1 MRKDGRGL
9 RDLRPLEFVRRFT
22 SAPEGSVLA
31 RCGRTTVLCT
41 ASVEEAVP
49 PWLSGRQSG
58 WITAG
63 YDMLPGST
71 SPRKS
76 SSRSAPDGRS
86 VEIQR
91 MVGRILRSVA
101 RLDLLGERTIH
112 LDCHVLE
119 ADGGTRTTAVNGS
132 YVALADALK
141 VLQKRL
147 NLRGWWPLRS
157 GVAAVSVGIVA
168 GECVLDLNYEEDSSA
183 DADMN
188 VALSHGGE
196 YLEVQAT
203 GEKRP
208 IAPEELRELLDVA
221 GHGARRVAELQTR
234 VIESAGGA

>member
-1 MRKDGRGL
+1 
-9 RDLRPLEFVRRFT
+9 
-22 SAPEGSVLA
+22 
-31 RCGRTTVLCT
+31 
-41 ASVEEAVP
+41 
-49 PWLSGRQSG
+49 
-58 WITAG
+58 
-63 YDMLPGST
+63 
-71 SPRKS
+71 
-76 SSRSAPDGRS
+76 

-132 YVALADALK
+132 YVALADALRI
-141 VLQKRL
+141 LQKRL

-168 GECVLDLNYEEDSSA
+168 GECVLDLDYDEDSSA

-208 IAPEELRELLDVA
+208 IAPDELRELLDVA
-221 GHGARRVAELQTR
+221 GHGARRVAEIQTR
-234 VIESAGGA
+234 ALEPAGGA